1 MKFKILFT
9 ALTVLGLFSSQ
20 VNATVNTEAHVGSYN
35 LILQNDLQTNAE
47 VEGSAFIGG
56 DINGNTIVFGAAL
69 SSDPNVDAVTVVGNI
84 SPKLTIENGHNVVY
98 GGSAPNGFN
107 LNGGG
112 SEIDNISQSVLA
124 SEFNSI
130 YDQVIS
136 DSNYFSNLETTGSFD
151 GSDQNNKLIT
161 ANETSGLNVININA
175 SDLSNGGELDLSQTP
190 DVPVVINVIGGG
202 DLVITTKIGNKG
214 AGLQG
219 DSLASLVLW
228 NFNTA
233 TSIAFQSDGW
243 VGSILA
249 PYADVSSSTGH
260 LEGALAAKS
269 YSGNVELHNS
279 LFAYTPPTSTTPST
293 EVPAPAGL
301 ALIGLGILFITRRK
315 FKK

>member
-9 ALTVLGLFSSQ
+9 ALTLLGGLCSQ
-20 VNATVNTEAHVGSYN
+20 VNATVNTQSHVGSYN
-35 LILQNDLQTNAE
+35 LILKNDLQTNAE
-47 VEGSAFIGG
+47 VEGSAYIGG
-56 DINGNTIVFGAAL
+56 NINGNTIVFGAAL
-69 SSDPNVDAVTVVGNI
+69 SSETNVDAVTVVGNI
-84 SPKLTIENGHNVVY
+84 SPKLTIQNGHNAVY
-98 GGSAPNGFN
+98 GGTSANGFN

-112 SEIDNISQSVLA
+112 SATNVTQSTLA

-136 DSNYFSNLETTGSFD
+136 DSNYFAGLETNGSFD

-175 SDLSNGGELDLSQTP
+175 SDLSNGGELDLAQIP
-190 DVPVVINVIGGG
+190 DVPVVVNVIGGG
-202 DLVITTKIGNKG
+202 DIVITTKIGNKG

-233 TSIAFQSDGW
+233 TSISFQGDGW

-279 LFAYTPPTSTTPST
+279 LFAYTPDTSTTTPT
-293 EVPAPAGL
+293 EVPAPTGL
-301 ALIGLGILFITRRK
+301 ALMGLGLLFITRRQ